1 MNFFYSPPRYQRGNS
16 FSSFLKEFESFCD
29 SVKASDAAK
38 KHAFLQSLP
47 EDMRFSMTDGR
58 KELYELSYDELI
70 QKANNTASGLSS
82 QKHAM
87 QQLFQRTQGFDESV
101 RNFLEAIAQLG
112 KMAYPND
119 EQHEM
124 RSSVLYNLL
133 VRGLRDRQQASQILR
148 DNSKNVQPDFYATA
162 KNIIENAERTHHEP
176 RIMTSE
182 VAAVTGDHQD
192 VYQLK
197 KTVEKLQDELF
208 QLRKE
213 MKTAREPREER
224 RRLQCFNCGEYGH
237 IARRCHRQ
245 RARNFR
251 RASDIHGTHSNP
263 PREIYQVQ
271 TMDQDLHREQVFQ
284 R

>member
-1 MNFFYSPPRYQRGNS
+1 MC
-16 FSSFLKEFESFCD
+16 L
-29 SVKASDAAK
+29 VKASDAVK

-70 QKANNTASGLSS
+70 QKAKDTVSGLSS

-87 QQLFQRTQGFDESV
+87 QQPVQRTQ
-101 RNFLEAIAQLG
+101 
-112 KMAYPND
+112 
-119 EQHEM
+119 
-124 RSSVLYNLL
+124 
-133 VRGLRDRQQASQILR
+133 
-148 DNSKNVQPDFYATA
+148 A

-182 VAAVTGDHQD
+182 VATVTGDHQD
-192 VYQLK
+192 VSQLK
-197 KTVEKLQDELF
+197 RTVEKLQDEIF

-213 MKTAREPREER
+213 MKTARKPREER

-263 PREIYQVQ
+263 PWEIYQVQ

>member
-1 MNFFYSPPRYQRGNS
+1 MCLIG
-16 FSSFLKEFESFCD
+16 CG
-29 SVKASDAAK
+29 K
-38 KHAFLQSLP
+38 KYAFLQSLP
-47 EDMRFSMTDGR
+47 EDMRFSMTNGR
-58 KELYELSYDELI
+58 NELYELSYDELI
-70 QKANNTASGLSS
+70 QKAKDTVSGLSS

-87 QQLFQRTQGFDESV
+87 QQPVQRTHGFDESV
-101 RNFLEAIAQLG
+101 RNFLESIAQLG
-112 KMAYPND
+112 KMAYTND

-148 DNSKNVQPDFYATA
+148 DNFKNAQPDFYATA
-162 KNIIENAERTHHEP
+162 KNIFENAERTHHEP

-192 VYQLK
+192 VSQLK
-197 KTVEKLQDELF
+197 RTVEKLQDEIF

-213 MKTAREPREER
+213 MKTARKPGEER

-251 RASDIHGTHSNP
+251 RASDIHGSHSNP
-263 PREIYQVQ
+263 PWEIYQVQ

>member
-16 FSSFLKEFESFCD
+16 FSSFLQEFESFCD

-47 EDMRFSMTDGR
+47 EDMKFSMTDGR

-70 QKANNTASGLSS
+70 QQAKDTASGLSS

-87 QQLFQRTQGFDESV
+87 QQLFQRTRGFDESV
-101 RNFLEAIAQLG
+101 RSFLEAIAQLG

-124 RSSVLYNLL
+124 HSSVLYYNLL
-133 VRGLRDRQQASQILR
+133 VQGLRDRQQASQILR
-148 DNSKNVQPDFYATA
+148 DNSKNAQPDFYATA
-162 KNIIENAERTHHEP
+162 RSIIENAERTHHEP

-192 VYQLK
+192 VSQLK
-197 KTVEKLQDELF
+197 LTVEKLRDEIW
-208 QLRKE
+208 QLRNE
-213 MKTAREPREER
+213 MKTTREPREER
-224 RRLQCFNCGEYGH
+224 RRLQCFNC
-237 IARRCHRQ
+237 R
-245 RARNFR
+245 
-251 RASDIHGTHSNP
+251 
-263 PREIYQVQ
+263 
-271 TMDQDLHREQVFQ
+271 
-284 R
+284 

>member
-1 MNFFYSPPRYQRGNS
+1 M
-16 FSSFLKEFESFCD
+16 K
-29 SVKASDAAK
+29 
-38 KHAFLQSLP
+38 
-47 EDMRFSMTDGR
+47 FSMTDGR

-70 QKANNTASGLSS
+70 QQAKDTASGLSS

-87 QQLFQRTQGFDESV
+87 QQLFQRIRGFDESV
-101 RNFLEAIAQLG
+101 RSFLEAIAQLG

-124 RSSVLYNLL
+124 HRTKS
-133 VRGLRDRQQASQILR
+133 IL
-148 DNSKNVQPDFYATA
+148 
-162 KNIIENAERTHHEP
+162 ENAERTHHEP

-192 VYQLK
+192 VSQLK
-197 KTVEKLQDELF
+197 LTVEKLRDEIW
-208 QLRKE
+208 QLRNE
-213 MKTAREPREER
+213 MKITREPREER
-224 RRLQCFNCGEYGH
+224 RRLQCFNCGKYGH

-251 RASDIHGTHSNP
+251 RASDIHGAHSNP

-271 TMDQDLHREQVFQ
+271 TMDQDLHRE
-284 R
+284 